1 MAGNCYTVD
10 MSIPP
15 TKSLITYSEIILSEI
30 SEVGVRIALVTF
42 RRIPSLPNTTLPMHQ
57 QRRLYRR
64 ISPSEIEDWRGAV
77 RVAWSGDTFH
87 EC

>member
-1 MAGNCYTVD
+1 

-15 TKSLITYSEIILSEI
+15 TKALITYSEIILSEI
-30 SEVGVRIALVTF
+30 SEQGIRKALVTF
-42 RRIPSLPNTTLPMHQ
+42 RKVPTPPRTTLPVHQ

-64 ISPSEIEDWRGAV
+64 INASEVEEWRGAV
-77 RVAWSGDTFH
+77 RIAWSGDTIH

>member
-1 MAGNCYTVD
+1 

-15 TKSLITYSEIILSEI
+15 AKSLITYSEIILSEI
-30 SEVGVRIALVTF
+30 GEDGVRKAIVTF
-42 RRIPSLPNTTLPMHQ
+42 QKVPAPPRTTLPAHQ

-64 ISPSEIEDWRGAV
+64 IHPSEVDEWRGAV
-77 RVAWSGDTFH
+77 RFAWSGDTTH